1 MSLQAKDKTIK
12 ENVRLLNLT
21 KTKYQ
26 KFFNENRQL
35 KEKERNNLNNKNEKI
50 IKKRWYKEESDNE
63 SEPETEEEQVE
74 ESEPEPEEVAE
85 KPKLIIC
92 TKKFKEKRKRNKAAT
107 KKKDQIFFEYLS
119 K

>member
-26 KFFNENRQL
+26 NFFNENWQL

-50 IKKRWYKEESDNE
+50 IKKRQYKEESDNE

-85 KPKLIIC
+85 KPELIIC

-107 KKKDQIFFEYLS
+107 KKKDQFFLS
-119 K
+119 I

>member
-50 IKKRWYKEESDNE
+50 IKK
-63 SEPETEEEQVE
+63 T
-74 ESEPEPEEVAE
+74 
-85 KPKLIIC
+85 I
-92 TKKFKEKRKRNKAAT
+92 
-107 KKKDQIFFEYLS
+107 
-119 K
+119 